1 VKGIWQKVFKE
12 WIRVKVK
19 NQKVW
24 NGTTLT
30 FDVDS
35 NLKKDLISEEKS
47 ELENMKNNKNTEFW
61 LQEGEE
67 KYITERIF
75 GNVKDIEKLKNFSFE
90 QSDNVG
96 ESRTFRFDPQ
106 DSADLIW
113 ILFQNDFGDYAE
125 MLQKD
130 VNFILFETNSLV
142 ILELFCNFHH

>member
-19 NQKVW
+19 NKKVW

-35 NLKKDLISEEKS
+35 NLKKDLYSEEKS
-47 ELENMKNNKNTEFW
+47 ELENMKNNKTTEFW
-61 LQEGEE
+61 LKEGEE

-75 GNVKDIEKLKNFSFE
+75 GNAQDIEKLKNFSFE
-90 QSDNVG
+90 QSDNIG
-96 ESRTFRFDPQ
+96 ESRTFRFEPQ
-106 DSADLIW
+106 DTADLIW
-113 ILFQNDFGDYAE
+113 ILFQNEFGDYAE

-130 VNFILFETNSLV
+130 VTINFLKIFSYT
-142 ILELFCNFHH
+142 